1 LVWIGYTNVGQGSGR
16 KIANANTKLI
26 GIGTRKIL
34 RKSITGDAPAHVLNL
49 GSSTLEFRT
58 IQSPFINKDI
68 FAHLEK
74 KGVKITH
81 SDIKAG
87 PGIDLVADVTSDE
100 GTKKLMSSGANVILV
115 SNLLEHVEDLNSV
128 IYNLTS
134 LVPQRGSLLI
144 TGPYLFPHHPDPI
157 DNGWRP
163 SLEEV
168 SALFPDFKVVTAR
181 YTFGW
186 ASGYGMRT
194 SPSKVRQVLSGLL
207 IAFSALITGAP
218 LPQQRFAAWCLHLSR
233 ISA

>member
-1 LVWIGYTNVGQGSGR
+1 MLKSEARFLRLNLRNILSNSIIGH
-16 KIANANTKLI
+16 
-26 GIGTRKIL
+26 
-34 RKSITGDAPAHVLNL
+34 APANVLNL

-58 IQSPFINKDI
+58 IQSPFIDKYI
-68 FAHLEK
+68 FAPLEK

-87 PGIDLVADVTSDE
+87 PGIDLVADITSDE
-100 GTKKLMSSGANVILV
+100 GTKKLMSCGANVILV
-115 SNLLEHVEDLNSV
+115 SNLLEHVEDLNSA
-128 IYNLTS
+128 IYNLSS
-134 LVPQRGSLLI
+134 LVPQGGSLLI